1 MENSEKSSSPAP
13 SSSAAGG
20 KEKIEKQ
27 ARQLAYDTR
36 YKVKQSMAAKSGSK
50 LDPAAVRKAYI
61 AQLGKS
67 PSSPP
72 VKSRAKEMLVGE
84 EFINTDEL
92 VHDSAASALHK
103 VFVEKYKGNPK
114 SKSKKPEGG
123 DRRPGVGCEDIKE
136 DSGEKTYKVRVT
148 DKKSNNTYVRMAT
161 RAKISELRS
170 NPNISSVE
178 MTGYGSPTKSEK
190 HKGSQTAAVKSGK
203 SPKDYDGDNKLE
215 SPSAEYKGSKDKAIK
230 KALRSENFDGFLEL
244 VEKKDK
250 KKSKITG
257 EGVNNKK
264 LIKVFPDD
272 VEEQVEPVVPQNHQ
286 KDIQAKQKKQSQLK
300 KQVLQK
306 KLQAVR
312 TGGGE
317 DITASYQP
325 EGEVTETEGYQRDP
339 DRQEKDRK
347 TSKQTDPSKS
357 GFTGIGNSIA
367 DIMKQNAAMKKKK
380 VTEDSEY
387 GYDKDGD
394 SLNPKD
400 VKKKNEKDP
409 NGEAKKQEEE
419 DPRGMATKINLVRN
433 KLRAMGL
440 KMSHEPEG
448 ETIEESE
455 AVAQG
460 ARKRAQELGAARRKR
475 EGVNR
480 GVDKNERAGYKLAQ
494 AASSSDSSPE
504 TQRTRKKRPAG
515 DDTSQI
521 GHYKNRDAKR
531 TTSKT
536 GKPLKKPVNKLS
548 LSQRVDHHSN
558 TALNRRDPKQNP
570 KHTANESVL
579 AALEVLDIY
588 TEAKKKGLDGK
599 ACWDGYKLAGTKKK
613 GGKTVDDCVKVEH
626 HQKDADGK
634 VIDHGD
640 GTPSS
645 VEEAKVD
652 TVKHGVMDNP
662 EKEKARNA
670 RKFGNQRFNQGGQ
683 TTLRRGLH
691 WSKRGE
697 KKVRGAKQLGEE
709 GYDRMRDDR
718 LVKYGI
724 GHDGSDRKSTPS
736 RRTPDNQK
744 IKGKTVLQK
753 ETEKKYGKGATA
765 MDVVKAKIKKGEL

>member
-36 YKVKQSMAAKSGSK
+36 YKVKQTMSQKSGSK

-72 VKSRAKEMLVGE
+72 VKARAKEMLVGE
-84 EFINTDEL
+84 QFINTDEL
-92 VHDSAASALHK
+92 VHKSAVSVLHK
-103 VFVEKYKGNPK
+103 VFVENKNCCKVCGSYEHKTK
-114 SKSKKPEGG
+114 DCPE
-123 DRRPGVGCEDIKE
+123 ENEIKE
-136 DSGEKTYKVRVT
+136 ESGEKTYKVRVT

-203 SPKDYDGDNKLE
+203 SPKDYDGDGKLE
-215 SPSAEYKGSKDKAIK
+215 SPTAEYKGSKDKAIK
-230 KALRSENFDGFLEL
+230 KAIRSENFDGFLEL
-244 VEKKDK
+244 IEKKDK

-272 VEEQVEPVVPQNHQ
+272 VEEQVAVDPAQ
-286 KDIQAKQKKQSQLK
+286 KDIKSKQQKQNQLK

-312 TGGGE
+312 SGGGE

-325 EGEVTETEGYQRDP
+325 EGEVTEGNQRDP
-339 DRQEKDRK
+339 ENLKKDR
-347 TSKQTDPSKS
+347 TRSKQPDPSKD
-357 GFTGIGNSIA
+357 GFTGIGNMSIN
-367 DIMKQNAAMKKKK
+367 DIKKMNARMKKEEYDNTKSPDYVKK
-380 VTEDSEY
+380 KEALAKKHGGADKIKDHPQFKEDAEY

-400 VKKKNEKDP
+400 IKKKNEKDP

-440 KMSHEPEG
+440 KMSQELEG

-455 AVAQG
+455 KVAQG
-460 ARKRAQELGAARRKR
+460 ALKKAQKLGADRRKR

-480 GVDKNERAGYKLAQ
+480 GMGKNERAGYKLSQ
-494 AASSSDSSPE
+494 AARSSDSSLE
-504 TQRTRKKRPAG
+504 TQRTKKKRPAG

-531 TTSKT
+531 TTTKT

-558 TALNRRDPKQNP
+558 KALNRRDPKQNP
-570 KHTANESVL
+570 KHTANESVEN
-579 AALEVLDIY
+579 AVSALDAY
-588 TEAKKKGLDGK
+588 M
-599 ACWDGYKLAGTKKK
+599 KL
-613 GGKTVDDCVKVEH
+613 
-626 HQKDADGK
+626 
-634 VIDHGD
+634 
-640 GTPSS
+640 
-645 VEEAKVD
+645 
-652 TVKHGVMDNP
+652 
-662 EKEKARNA
+662 
-670 RKFGNQRFNQGGQ
+670 
-683 TTLRRGLH
+683 
-691 WSKRGE
+691 
-697 KKVRGAKQLGEE
+697 
-709 GYDRMRDDR
+709 
-718 LVKYGI
+718 
-724 GHDGSDRKSTPS
+724 
-736 RRTPDNQK
+736 
-744 IKGKTVLQK
+744 IK
-753 ETEKKYGKGATA
+753 
-765 MDVVKAKIKKGEL
+765 